1 MLTGTYTLEHTSWD
15 RLSNEDPE
23 QIGVTQEQADEL
35 LRMVDAE
42 WERTVTETGREYG
55 VELEVE
61 WVTAF
66 TRAHV
71 CSLDND
77 DIDLAREIETGIAS
91 ALEAATERATD
102 AWSKRIAESELE

>member
-1 MLTGTYTLEHTSWD
+1 MQGTYTLEHATWD

-42 WERTVTETGREYG
+42 WERTVIETGKTYG
-55 VELEVE
+55 LDLEVE

-77 DIDLAREIETGIAS
+77 DIDLAREIESGIAG
-91 ALEAATERATD
+91 ALEAATERA
-102 AWSKRIAESELE
+102 ASEWSKRIANNEQR

>member
-1 MLTGTYTLEHTSWD
+1 MQSGVYTLEHTSWD

-23 QIGVTQEQADEL
+23 QIGVTQAQADEL
-35 LRMVDAE
+35 LQLIDAE
-42 WERTVTETGREYG
+42 WERTVIETGRKYG

-91 ALEAATERATD
+91 ALERATERAG
-102 AWSKRIAESELE
+102 SEWNEKNFAK

>member
-1 MLTGTYTLEHTSWD
+1 MQTGTYTLEHARWD
-15 RLSNEDPE
+15 GLSNEDPE

-61 WVTAF
+61 WATAF
-66 TRAHV
+66 TQAHV

-77 DIDLAREIETGIAS
+77 DIDLAREIESGIAG
-91 ALEAATERATD
+91 ALERATERA
-102 AWSKRIAESELE
+102 ASEWNEKNFAK